1 MAEQLTLSPSEYRY
15 SAPDKA
21 ALSEWEDVLKEEQRS
36 QVSLLGPI
44 LLGLSILVLGI
55 GGFMAW
61 ASSTEMSSASVA
73 SGRVIVESNTK
84 TVSHLEGGTLKQL
97 LVREGD
103 KVKAGAL
110 LATLDATRS
119 QSSLTQLRHLF
130 FAAKARQA
138 RLVAERDG
146 QKSYDFDA
154 PTPDGVDA
162 SVAAGVLATEKR
174 LFTERTSLYRDQIA
188 ADESS
193 IAQLASQRV
202 ANEARRK
209 SNIEQAA
216 VVRHDYET
224 YVDLQKRKLITT
236 AMLNDKKLQL
246 VELETRIAES
256 EAALAEN
263 SQRKTQLELSLT
275 NRRNEYF
282 RDVSENLQQTQAEIS
297 SVRQQII
304 AAEDIVEKAALRA
317 PQDGIV
323 GNIRVRTP
331 GSAVIAGQPVL
342 DIVPANQ
349 PMVIEG
355 HARAID
361 IDQIRLGQ
369 AAEIRLSSFGAAEL
383 QPLIGHVTYIAPDS
397 NVNEQTGEVT
407 FAFRAKIDDGELKKQ
422 PNLFL
427 YPGMSADVY
436 IVTGDRTA
444 LAYLAEPIKKS
455 FYRAFREQ

>member
-1 MAEQLTLSPSEYRY
+1 MADQLTLSPSEYRY
-15 SAPDKA
+15 AAPDKA
-21 ALSEWEDVLKEEQRS
+21 ALSEWEDVLKEEQRN
-36 QVSLLGPI
+36 QVTLVGPI
-44 LLGLSILVLGI
+44 LLGVAILVLGI

-61 ASSTEMSSASVA
+61 ASSTEMASASVA

-97 LVREGD
+97 LVKDGD
-103 KVKAGAL
+103 QVQAGAL
-110 LATLDATRS
+110 LAMLDVTRS

-130 FAAKARQA
+130 FAANARQA
-138 RLVAERDG
+138 RLIAERDG
-146 QKSYDFDA
+146 KKTYDFDA
-154 PTPDGVDA
+154 STPEGVDA
-162 SVAAGVLATEKR
+162 SVAHGVLATEKR

-188 ADESS
+188 ADEAG

-202 ANEARRK
+202 AIEARKK

-216 VVRHDYET
+216 VVRRDYET
-224 YVDLQKRKLITT
+224 YSDLHKRKLITT

-256 EAALAEN
+256 EATLAEN

-275 NRRNEYF
+275 NRRNEYL
-282 RDVSENLQQTQAEIS
+282 RDVSENLQRAQAEIS

-304 AAEDIVEKAALRA
+304 AAEDVVAKAAIRA
-317 PQDGIV
+317 PLDGTV
-323 GNIRVRTP
+323 ANIKIRTP
-331 GSAVIAGQPVL
+331 GSAVIPGQAVL

-355 HARAID
+355 RARAID

-369 AAEIRLSSFGAAEL
+369 KTEIKLTSFGAAEL
-383 QPLIGHVTYIAPDS
+383 RPLIGHVTYIAPDS
-397 NVNEQTGEVT
+397 IVNEQTGEVT
-407 FAFRAKIDDGELKKQ
+407 FAFRAKIDPAELKSQ

-427 YPGMSADVY
+427 YPGMSAEVY

-444 LAYLAEPIKKS
+444 LAYLAEPIRKS

>member
-21 ALSEWEDVLKEEQRS
+21 ALSEWEDVLKEEQRI
-36 QVSLLGPI
+36 QVTLLGPI
-44 LLGLSILVLGI
+44 LLGMFVLLVGI

-73 SGRVIVESNTK
+73 AGRIIVESNTK
-84 TVSHLEGGTLKQL
+84 TVSHLEGGTLKEL

-103 KVKAGAL
+103 KVKVGTL
-110 LATLDATRS
+110 LATLDVTRS
-119 QSSLTQLRHLF
+119 QSSLTQLRHLY
-130 FAAKARQA
+130 FAANARQA

-146 QKSYDFDA
+146 IKTYDFDA
-154 PTPDGVDA
+154 PVPDGVDA
-162 SVAAGVLATEKR
+162 SVTAGVLATEKR
-174 LFTERTSLYRDQIA
+174 LFTERTSLNRDQIA
-188 ADESS
+188 ADESG

-202 ANEARRK
+202 ALEARRK
-209 SNIEQAA
+209 SNMEQAG
-216 VVRHDYET
+216 VVRREYET

-246 VELETRIAES
+246 VELEGRIAES
-256 EAALAEN
+256 EATLAEN
-263 SQRKTQLELSLT
+263 GQRRTQLELSLT

-282 RDVSENLQQTQAEIS
+282 RDVSEDLQRTQAEIS

-304 AAEDIVEKAALRA
+304 AAEDIVEKAAIRA

-323 GNIRVRTP
+323 GNIRIRTP
-331 GSAVIAGQPVL
+331 GSAVISGQPVL

-349 PMVIEG
+349 PMLVEG
-355 HARAID
+355 HARAMD

-369 AAEIRLSSFGAAEL
+369 SAEIRLSAFGAAEL
-383 QPLIGHVTYIAPDS
+383 KPLVGHVTYIAPDGT
-397 NVNEQTGEVT
+397 VNEQTGEVT
-407 FAFRAKIDDGELKKQ
+407 YAFRAKIDESELKSQ

-427 YPGMSADVY
+427 YPGMTADVY

>member
-21 ALSEWEDVLKEEQRS
+21 ALSEWEDVLKEEQHS

-103 KVKAGAL
+103 RVKAGAL

-216 VVRHDYET
+216 VVRRDYET

-304 AAEDIVEKAALRA
+304 AAEDVVEKAALRA

-427 YPGMSADVY
+427 YPGMSAEVY